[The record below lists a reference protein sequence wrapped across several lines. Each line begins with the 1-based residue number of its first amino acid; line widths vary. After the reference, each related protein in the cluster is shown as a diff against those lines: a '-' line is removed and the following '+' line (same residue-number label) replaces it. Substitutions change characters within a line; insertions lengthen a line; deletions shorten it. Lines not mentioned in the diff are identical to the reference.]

1 MWCYFALFFFL
12 FISNSTI
19 AFVPSGWG
27 LQAQEHSLLARE
39 LLPFCSSISPCR
51 GEKLE
56 VLTCL
61 LSIHLTQGGAALLTA
76 KYPCH
81 DMFDSKGVGLN

>member
-1 MWCYFALFFFL
+1 MWCYFALFFPCL
-12 FISNSTI
+12 FQTQRLL
-19 AFVPSGWG
+19 FVSSGWG
-27 LQAQEHSLLARE
+27 LQALEHSLLARE